1 MRALVNATN
10 PELRQTG
17 EGAEQAPETQREP
30 ELPAGLSGPAR
41 DYYLRV
47 LSSGDTID
55 WNEEREAQRAMG
67 VGEEQ
72 DERDRV
78 GLL

>member
-10 PELRQTG
+10 PELRQAG
-17 EGAEQAPETQREP
+17 ESAEQAPEMQREL
-30 ELPAGLSGPAR
+30 ELPAGLSVPAR

-47 LSSGDTID
+47 LSSRDTID

-72 DERDRV
+72 DERERI

>member
-1 MRALVNATN
+1 MRALANVIN
-10 PELRQTG
+10 PEQSQPR
-17 EGAEQAPETQREP
+17 EGAEQTPETQREP

-41 DYYLRV
+41 AYYLRV
-47 LSSGDTID
+47 LSRGDAID
-55 WNEEREAQRAMG
+55 WDEEREAQRAMG

>member
-10 PELRQTG
+10 PELRRTG
-17 EGAEQAPETQREP
+17 EGAEQAPEMQREP
-30 ELPAGLSGPAR
+30 ELPAGLSRPAR